1 MSGVTQTMK
10 SSVLTVCSVSR
21 CEGAVEGFLGS
32 TVSRVPGPK
41 VSPASVT
48 GCVWTGPTE
57 PECVSVTK
65 VLRGRP
71 VRRVREGST
80 ESTVIRVSSAA
91 GAAVAQWSERVV

>member
-1 MSGVTQTMK
+1 M
-10 SSVLTVCSVSR
+10 
-21 CEGAVEGFLGS
+21 EGFLGS

-57 PECVSVTK
+57 PEHVSVTK

-71 VRRVREGST
+71 VRRVSAGCM
-80 ESTVIRVSSAA
+80 ESTVIRVSSP
-91 GAAVAQWSERVV
+91 